1 MSYILTSSSG
11 GGIATPVSIANGGT
25 GQNNAVDGL
34 TALVVGSG
42 APNQNSTKSLSAP
55 NWGDPLVPTG
65 DPTFD
70 INEIVLFL
78 TNLGVCNA

>member
-42 APNQNSTKSLSAP
+42 APNQNSTKSLAAA
-55 NWGDPLVPTG
+55 NWGDPFIPTG
-65 DPTFD
+65 DPTND
-70 INEIVLFL
+70 INELVGFL
-78 TNLGVCNA
+78 SILGLMNA